1 MAESSSLEASI
12 QRFRAYGI
20 RRMIDVRVAAAA
32 IQREDLF
39 PAIDSQIRHDLSTI
53 VLELGTNI
61 VKYAGS
67 GRILLRSFSSEA
79 SEGIEVL
86 AIDEGPGISN
96 LAQAMEDHFTTGR
109 TLGLGLGSVRRLA
122 SEFELECPES
132 GGTRVR
138 ALRWWQAVPE
148 SAGGSARAV
157 LPVVSSRLQ
166 APQAAAAP
174 MLQLSTIERNR
185 PALHEPQSGDGVL
198 VVDHGHLG
206 VRVVLDGTGH
216 GPVAHRIACQAAAA
230 IREDLEQQLA
240 DMPLDGDGSLV
251 ISETG
256 IIALMLSATNAAHTR
271 IRGSRGAALGLAVFD
286 RCCRRVHFLGIGN
299 TRILLLGL
307 RGWEGVSRDGQL
319 GVAFKKPVISHFPL
333 EPGDVVLQASD
344 GIRTATLRSM
354 RPRRRGVAIDLEQ
367 VAGELLTLTTLAD
380 DVSLL
385 LTRCHV

>member
-1 MAESSSLEASI
+1 VAESSSLEASI

-157 LPVVSSRLQ
+157 LPVVSRRLQ

-367 VAGELLTLTTLAD
+367 VAGELLTRTTLAD

>member
-1 MAESSSLEASI
+1 MAEPLASDASI

-20 RRMIDVRVAAAA
+20 RRMIDVRVAATA

-39 PAIDSQIRHDLSTI
+39 PAIDQEIRRNLSTI

-67 GRILLRSFSSEA
+67 GRILLRSLSAEA

-86 AIDEGPGISN
+86 AIDDGPGIGDV
-96 LAQAMEDHFTTGR
+96 AQAMEDHFTTGK

-122 SEFELECPES
+122 SEFELKCPES

-138 ALRWWQAVPE
+138 ALCWWQAAPEAATGSGTVPP
-148 SAGGSARAV
+148 
-157 LPVVSSRLQ
+157 PVASRRRPP
-166 APQAAAAP
+166 PQAAAAP
-174 MLQLSTIERNR
+174 MLQLTSIERNR
-185 PALHEPQSGDGVL
+185 PALHESHSGDNVL
-198 VVDHGHLG
+198 VIDHGHLG
-206 VRVVLDGTGH
+206 FRVVLDGTGH
-216 GPVAHRIACQAAAA
+216 GPVAHRIAGQAAEA

-240 DMPLDGDGSLV
+240 DMPRDGDGSLV

-256 IIALMLSATNAAHTR
+256 ITALMLSATNAAHTR

-286 RCCRRVHFLGIGN
+286 RCSRRLHFLGIGN

-333 EPGDVVLQASD
+333 EPDDVVLQASD
-344 GIRTATLRSM
+344 GIRTATLRAM
-354 RPRRRGVAIDLEQ
+354 RPRRRGAALDLEQ
-367 VAGELLTLTTLAD
+367 VAGELLTRTTLAD

>member
-138 ALRWWQAVPE
+138 ALRWWQAVPA

-157 LPVVSSRLQ
+157 HPVVSSRLQ

-319 GVAFKKPVISHFPL
+319 GVAFKKPVINHFPL

-367 VAGELLTLTTLAD
+367 VAGELLTRTTLAD